1 MDLKVLEKFDEALKN
16 GYIKAYFQPLTRSVS
31 GKVCG
36 AEALARWEDP
46 DEGIISPAE
55 FIGILEENR
64 LIHKLDLAILEN
76 VCKFYKKSKFKDLTF
91 SVNLSRLDFKETDM
105 FAEITEIMSEYDVP
119 ASAISLEI
127 TESTMLGDYEVTH
140 KLFNKFHDAGYKIWL
155 DDFGS
160 GFSSLNILRN
170 YEFDVLKIDMSLLR
184 NFDTRSQKII
194 ASIINM
200 AKMLGTHTLSEGV
213 ETDEQRDFLRDNGCE
228 ILQGFYFSKPINEE
242 EFTSYLEANTSE
254 TKDEH
259 KYWSD
264 VGKVNFLSGDPLSS
278 TDISPSDNEK
288 NDFGVAPL
296 AFIEY
301 DGKKITYPYV
311 NKAYIEQVKKIG
323 YSSVDAMEEIAN
335 SEDFEY
341 YKRFMQQIEATINRG
356 GIFRMDNIINDVV
369 YTFTTKLVASGGNK
383 HMIAATVHTI
393 SSEKSNYLIL
403 KHNKSLYAT
412 YDLVTEINPDKDS
425 AIQIF
430 SNSGFSKI
438 YGTSSLR
445 KGIVEFAS
453 NEIHPDDKERYLA
466 FFDIDTLKSRISI
479 YIQDSFRVK
488 KYGGDGY
495 IQKNIRISKLDN
507 KKYLYTIQSV

>member
-1 MDLKVLEKFDEALKN
+1 
-16 GYIKAYFQPLTRSVS
+16 
-31 GKVCG
+31 
-36 AEALARWEDP
+36 
-46 DEGIISPAE
+46 
-55 FIGILEENR
+55 
-64 LIHKLDLAILEN
+64 
-76 VCKFYKKSKFKDLTF
+76 
-91 SVNLSRLDFKETDM
+91 
-105 FAEITEIMSEYDVP
+105 
-119 ASAISLEI
+119 
-127 TESTMLGDYEVTH
+127 
-140 KLFNKFHDAGYKIWL
+140 
-155 DDFGS
+155 
-160 GFSSLNILRN
+160 
-170 YEFDVLKIDMSLLR
+170 
-184 NFDTRSQKII
+184 
-194 ASIINM
+194 M
-200 AKMLGTHTLSEGV
+200 AKMLGTHALSEGV
-213 ETDEQRDFLRDNGCE
+213 ETDEQREFLRDNGCE

-301 DGKKITYPYV
+301 DDKKITYPYV

-323 YSSVDAMEEIAN
+323 FSSVDAMEEIAN

-341 YKRFMQQIEATINRG
+341 YERFMQQIESTINRG

-430 SNSGFSKI
+430 SNLGFSKI

-453 NEIHPDDKERYLA
+453 NEVHPDDKERYLA